1 MQLNADFTLP
11 ASAKPDDTDWVA
23 SPMQGVDRCM
33 LDRLGHDGARATSI
47 VRYAPG
53 SKFSPHI
60 HHGGEEFLVLEGV
73 FQDEHGDYPPG
84 TYVRNPPTS
93 SHTPGAAL
101 GCVIFVK
108 LGQFDLSDRTFAR
121 INTHK
126 IGCLPDP
133 VRNGVAVTPL
143 YEDGRER
150 VQLETCE
157 PGVSFELGDRG
168 GIEVLVVEGCLTMHS
183 GETADSDNSF
193 TANGWLRLPAEKYAQ
208 VIVGDNGA
216 KLWVKRGHLTEEVLQ
231 TSAFIHLEAARKASQ

>member
-1 MQLNADFTLP
+1 MQLNADFTQA
-11 ASAKPDDTDWVA
+11 ASAKLSDTDWVA
-23 SPMQGVDRCM
+23 SPMKGVDRCM

-53 SKFSPHI
+53 SMFSPHT

-93 SHTPGAAL
+93 RHTPGAAQ

-133 VRNGVAVTPL
+133 VRQGVAVTPL
-143 YEDGRER
+143 YEDAREK
-150 VQLETCE
+150 VQLEVCDAE
-157 PGVSFELGDRG
+157 AEFELGDAG
-168 GIEVLVVEGCLTMHS
+168 GVEVLVVGGSLTLRS
-183 GETADSDNSF
+183 GEAVDSDSRF
-193 TANGWLRLPAEKYAQ
+193 STNGWLRLPAGKYAQ
-208 VIVGDNGA
+208 IVIGESGA
-216 KLWVKRGHLTEEVLQ
+216 KLWVKRGHLTTEVLHE
-231 TSAFIHLEAARKASQ
+231 SAFTHLEAARKANQ